1 MWKHSDKQGGTKA
14 DFIKWTLSQ
23 SDYTPTLR
31 QVNATQLVLKCIFTS
46 NLSVIWGLFYSTL
59 RNGEV
64 ILQAVHSCDCRAS
77 NRSGTCPLAFFCT
90 SWCFFLTQKLTA
102 NNSEFL
108 LLVLY
113 EFCYLVLLP
122 LYIKTTKGSEAT
134 KSYLPKASHWLARLT
149 PGGLAN
155 ALEKVL
161 T

>member
-23 SDYTPTLR
+23 SEYTPTLR
-31 QVNATQLVLKCIFTS
+31 QVNATQHLLKMYFYIQFIS
-46 NLSVIWGLFYSTL
+46 NLRSLFYSTL
-59 RNGEV
+59 RN
-64 ILQAVHSCDCRAS
+64 LQAVHSCDCRAS
-77 NRSGTCPLAFFCT
+77 NRSGTCPLPFFCT

-122 LYIKTTKGSEAT
+122 LYIKTTKGSEAM

-155 ALEKVL
+155 ALEKVP